1 MWMRSALAAL
11 DVNCNVSREQ
21 AKDSTG
27 ALRFRI
33 KVDRMGKGFTA
44 QPVKQEKC
52 DQWKRDIVDLVRIF
66 PSDLTRNGS
75 KCAVC

>member
-1 MWMRSALAAL
+1 MSMWMRSDLAAI

-21 AKDSTG
+21 AQDSSG
-27 ALRFRI
+27 ALRWRV

-52 DQWKRDIVDLVRIF
+52 DQWKRDIVDLV
-66 PSDLTRNGS
+66 SES
-75 KCAVC
+75 SS